1 MTITPPLNDT
11 DRWQAVL
18 NRDARYDGAFVTAV
32 QTTHIYCRPS
42 CPARHPRREHVTFYQ
57 NPLEAEKAGFRPCKR
72 CSPNTQA
79 FEAEIVERLC
89 AYISAHAGER
99 LTLADM
105 GAVVSLSP
113 QHLQRV
119 FKRAMGISPR
129 QYAEAR
135 RLERLKAQLKTGSS
149 VTTALYEVGY
159 SSSSR
164 LYERAPD
171 QMGMTPAVYQQGG
184 QGMTIL
190 YTVVDC
196 PLGSLLVAATERGV
210 CFVSLG
216 DTPTDLETELRTE
229 FPAADIYRDTVYLNG
244 WVQTILRH
252 LDGHQPHLEL
262 PLDVRAT
269 AFQWRVWQALRDIP
283 YGEARSYQQIANA
296 IGQPTAARA
305 VGSAC
310 ARNPVSLV
318 IPCHRAVREDGG
330 LGGYRWG
337 LSRKAALLERERQPI
352 EPE

>member
-1 MTITPPLNDT
+1 MTTPQSLSDA

-18 NRDARYDGAFVTAV
+18 NRDARFDGAFVTAV

-42 CPARHPRREHVTFYQ
+42 CPARHPRRHHVMFYAT
-57 NPLEAEKAGFRPCKR
+57 PSEAERAGFRPCKR

-79 FEAEIVERLC
+79 FEAEVVERLC
-89 AYISAHAGER
+89 LFITAHADER
-99 LTLADM
+99 LTLADL
-105 GAVVSLSP
+105 GAAVGLSP

-119 FKRAMGISPR
+119 FKRALGISPR

-135 RLERLKAQLKTGSS
+135 RLERLKTQLKTGSS
-149 VTTALYEVGY
+149 VTAALYDAGY

-171 QMGMTPAVYQQGG
+171 QMGMTPAVYRQGG
-184 QGMTIL
+184 QGMTIQ

-196 PLGSLLVAATERGV
+196 SLGCLLVAATERGV

-216 DTPTDLETELRTE
+216 DAPADLETELRAE
-229 FPAADIYRDTVYLNG
+229 FPAADLRRDETHLNE
-244 WVQTILRH
+244 WVQALLRH
-252 LDGHQPHLEL
+252 LEGQQPHLEL

-283 YGEARSYQQIANA
+283 YGEARSYQQIAAA

-337 LSRKAALLERERQPI
+337 LSRKAALLERERQQTQPA
-352 EPE
+352 